1 MVKHLSGH
9 ICQVHGDIPIGSP
22 LYKKI
27 LKGACSA
34 KTGNRQNKLNVNE
47 EVTNDAEPSERP
59 SADEEC
65 AITEAA
71 EEAYSS
77 NVEEEIRV
85 MSSFCIWLQ
94 SAYGGRKDKKLSKQH
109 GLQLLR
115 ILKTI
120 DPSQQFQSLFNKT
133 LLGYTFLKQAE
144 KKYTAD
150 TMRAYLLSLR
160 HLCTYVIEEKPASVD
175 VDPVLLCQIQ
185 EKARLWSMSFRKDSK
200 RRHLEKMMI
209 FNLVTPEQ
217 INEYEC
223 SEVVRSAIAYLEHL
237 SETHSLQVNQ
247 SVYTIVRNFIL
258 LEITFANMQR
268 LVVSANMTM
277 QEYEKE
283 RK

>member
-1 MVKHLSGH
+1 MVKRLSGH
-9 ICQVHGDIPIGSP
+9 IYQVHGDISIGSP

-47 EVTNDAEPSERP
+47 EVTNDAEPSE
-59 SADEEC
+59 
-65 AITEAA
+65 
-71 EEAYSS
+71 
-77 NVEEEIRV
+77 EIHV
-85 MSSFCIWLQ
+85 MSSFCSWLQ
-94 SAYGGRKDKKLSKQH
+94 SACGGRKDKKLSKQH

-160 HLCTYVIEEKPASVD
+160 HLCTYVIAEKPASVY

-185 EKARLWSMSFRKDSK
+185 EKA
-200 RRHLEKMMI
+200 
-209 FNLVTPEQ
+209 
-217 INEYEC
+217 
-223 SEVVRSAIAYLEHL
+223 
-237 SETHSLQVNQ
+237 
-247 SVYTIVRNFIL
+247 
-258 LEITFANMQR
+258 
-268 LVVSANMTM
+268 
-277 QEYEKE
+277 
-283 RK
+283 

>member
-1 MVKHLSGH
+1 MVKRLSGH
-9 ICQVHGDIPIGSP
+9 ICQVHGDISIGSP

-59 SADEEC
+59 SADEEY

-85 MSSFCIWLQ
+85 MSSFCSWLQ
-94 SAYGGRKDKKLSKQH
+94 SACGGRKDKKLSKQH

-133 LLGYTFLKQAE
+133 LLRYTFLKQAE

-160 HLCTYVIEEKPASVD
+160 HLCTYVIAEKPASVD

-223 SEVVRSAIAYLEHL
+223 SEVAWSAIAYLEHL

-258 LEITFANMQR
+258 LEITFANMHR
-268 LVVSANMTM
+268 SVVSANMTM
-277 QEYEKE
+277 QEYKKE